1 MQSKVSYALVGLF
14 VLFLGAAFF
23 GAVFW
28 LTLGSEDKVYDL
40 YRVYFQESVAGL
52 NPKATVR
59 FRGVQVGQ
67 VASIRL
73 DPHNPNQVDVVLQ
86 IERGTPIY
94 RDTIATLS
102 TRGLTGVAAVELSG
116 GGHGAVLEKDQNQG
130 LPVIQAG
137 ASLVSRLDDALNNIV
152 NNINNLSSKLER
164 LLGDANQTALT
175 EILQSLS
182 VISST
187 VAGRA
192 DSINQTLLNV
202 ESMSATLQ
210 GHSVRLG
217 KALDKVSAELE
228 QSAGLSAQLKA
239 TLGEVRSSAQAISNL
254 ANAASATSHAFT
266 RLAGDSRQELQHVGQ
281 RTLPELDALLVQANQ
296 LFATLQRLAGAL
308 EENPQALL
316 IGKPQGKPGPGER

>member
-1 MQSKVSYALVGLF
+1 MQSKVNYALVGLF
-14 VLFLGAAFF
+14 VMFLGGALL

-28 LTLGSEDKVYDL
+28 LTLGAEDKVYDS

-94 RDTIATLS
+94 HDTIATLS

-116 GGHGAVLEKDQNQG
+116 GGKDATLERAAGQD
-130 LPVIQAG
+130 LPVIKAG
-137 ASLVSRLDDALNNIV
+137 PSLVSRLDDALNNIV
-152 NNINNLSSKLER
+152 DNVNTLSSKLER

-175 EILQSLS
+175 AILQNLS
-182 VISST
+182 AISAT
-187 VAGRA
+187 VANRA
-192 DSINQTLLNV
+192 DSIDQTLLHV
-202 ESMSATLQ
+202 ENMSAALAVHAARF
-210 GHSVRLG
+210 GS
-217 KALDKVSAELE
+217 ALDKVSAELE
-228 QSAGLSAQLKA
+228 QTSGVSAQLKA
-239 TLGEVRSSAQAISNL
+239 TLGAVRSSAQAITKL
-254 ANAASATSHAFT
+254 AGTASETSRAFT
-266 RLAGDSRQELQHVGQ
+266 RLAGDGRQELQRVGQ
-281 RTLPELDALLVQANQ
+281 NTLPELEALLLQANH
-296 LFATLQRLAGAL
+296 LLGTLQRLAGML
-308 EENPQALL
+308 EENPRALL